1 MRTEKEMLDLIMNTA
16 KEDERIR
23 AVIMNGSRVNPNV
36 KRDCFQDYDIM
47 YVVKDIS
54 SFTSNH
60 NWIRRFGEIMI
71 VQMPEEM
78 SLIPAD
84 EDGKFPYLMQFM
96 DGNRIDLTLVP
107 FDLIN
112 KFVGQDSLSE
122 VLLDKDNCIVEFPPA
137 SDKDYLIKKPT
148 EKEFLD
154 CCNEFWWCSTNV
166 AKGLWREELSYA
178 KGMLD
183 GPVRDM
189 FIVMLEWHIGM
200 KTDFTGNAGEFGKH
214 FEQYFEE
221 DMWEQFKKT
230 FSNAEYE
237 NIWES
242 LFVMGDLFRK
252 VANEI
257 ANAYGYSY
265 PQGDDDGVTS
275 YLKHVKALPKDSTSI
290 YPTLMVSKT
299 HTSKCSE
306 SKEFRWGIN
315 CP

>member
-1 MRTEKEMLDLIMNTA
+1 MRTEKEMLDLIINTA

-36 KRDCFQDYDIM
+36 KRDCFQDYDII
-47 YVVKDIS
+47 YVVRDIQ

-60 NWIRRFGEIMI
+60 NWIHRFGELMI

-78 SLIPAD
+78 SLLPAD

-107 FDLIN
+107 VDLIDT
-112 KFVGQDSLSE
+112 FVGQDSLSKL
-122 VLLDKDNCIVEFPPA
+122 LLDKDDCMDEFPPA
-137 SDKDYLIKKPT
+137 SDRDYLIKKPT

-154 CCNEFWWCSTNV
+154 CCNEFWWCSTNI

-200 KTDFTGNAGEFGKH
+200 KTDFTVNAGKFGKH
-214 FEQYFEE
+214 FEQYIEK
-221 DMWEQFKKT
+221 DMWEQFKRT
-230 FSNAEYE
+230 YSNAEYE

-242 LFVMGDLFRK
+242 FFVMGDMFRK
-252 VANEI
+252 VANEF
-257 ANAYGYSY
+257 ANTYEYQY
-265 PQGDDDGVTS
+265 PQDDDDKVSS
-275 YLKHVKALPKDSTSI
+275 YLKYVRKLPKDSKVI
-290 YPTLMVSKT
+290 Y
-299 HTSKCSE
+299 
-306 SKEFRWGIN
+306 
-315 CP
+315 

>member
-1 MRTEKEMLDLIMNTA
+1 MRTEKEMLDLIINTA
-16 KEDERIR
+16 KEDKRIR
-23 AVIMNGSRVNPNV
+23 VVIMNGSRVNPNV
-36 KRDCFQDYDIM
+36 KKDCFQDYDII
-47 YVVKDIS
+47 YVVKDIQ

-78 SLIPAD
+78 TLLPAD

-107 FDLIN
+107 VDLIDI
-112 KFVGQDSLSE
+112 FVGQDSLSKL
-122 VLLDKDNCIVEFPPA
+122 LLDKDDCMDEFPPA
-137 SDKDYLIKKPT
+137 SDRDYLIKKPT

-166 AKGLWREELSYA
+166 GKGLWREELSYA
-178 KGMLD
+178 KGMLE

-200 KTDFTGNAGEFGKH
+200 KTDFTVNVGKFGKH
-214 FEQYFEE
+214 FEQYIEK
-221 DMWEQFKKT
+221 DMWEQFKRT

-237 NIWES
+237 NLWQS
-242 LFVMGDLFRK
+242 FFVMGDLFRE

-257 ANAYGYSY
+257 ANTYGYQY
-265 PQGDDDGVTS
+265 PQDDDDKVTS
-275 YLKHVKALPKDSTSI
+275 YLKHVKALPKDITSI
-290 YPTLMVSKT
+290 Y
-299 HTSKCSE
+299 
-306 SKEFRWGIN
+306 
-315 CP
+315 

>member
-1 MRTEKEMLDLIMNTA
+1 MRTEKEMLDVIINTA
-16 KEDERIR
+16 IEDERIR

-47 YVVKDIS
+47 YVVNDIQ

-60 NWIRRFGEIMI
+60 NWVHRFGEIMI

-78 SLIPAD
+78 SLVQPD

-107 FDLIN
+107 VELIK
-112 KFVGQDSLSE
+112 KFVGQDSLSKL
-122 VLLDKDNCIVEFPPA
+122 LLDKDNCLEEFPPA
-137 SDKDYLIKKPT
+137 SDKDYLVKKPT

-166 AKGLWREELSYA
+166 GKGLWREELSYA

-189 FIVMLEWHIGM
+189 FIVMLEWHVGM
-200 KTDFTGNAGEFGKH
+200 KTDFTVNAGKFGKH
-214 FEQYFEE
+214 FEQYIEE
-221 DMWEQFKKT
+221 DMWVQFKRT

-242 LFVMGDLFRK
+242 FFVMGDLFRE

-257 ANAYGYSY
+257 ANTYGYQY
-265 PQGDDDGVTS
+265 PQDDDDKVTN
-275 YLKHVKALPKDSTSI
+275 YLKHVKALRKDSTSI
-290 YPTLMVSKT
+290 Y
-299 HTSKCSE
+299 
-306 SKEFRWGIN
+306 
-315 CP
+315 

>member
-1 MRTEKEMLDLIMNTA
+1 MRTEKEMLDLIINTA
-16 KEDERIR
+16 IEDERIR

-36 KRDCFQDYDIM
+36 KKDCFQDYDIM
-47 YVVKDIS
+47 YVVEDIR

-78 SLIPAD
+78 SLVSPD
-84 EDGKFPYLMQFM
+84 GDGKFPYLMQFM
-96 DGNRIDLTLVP
+96 DGNRIDLTLIPVE
-107 FDLIN
+107 LIN
-112 KFVGQDSLSE
+112 HFVGQDSLSKL
-122 VLLDKDNCIVEFPPA
+122 LLDKDNCMEEFPPA

-200 KTDFTGNAGEFGKH
+200 KTDFTGNAGKFGKH
-214 FEQYFEE
+214 FEQYMEK
-221 DMWEQFKKT
+221 DMWEQFKRT

-242 LFVMGDLFRK
+242 FFVMGNLFRE

-257 ANAYGYSY
+257 ANTYGYRY
-265 PQGDDDGVTS
+265 PQDDDDKVTN
-275 YLKHVKALPKDSTSI
+275 YLKHVKALPKGSTSI
-290 YPTLMVSKT
+290 Y
-299 HTSKCSE
+299 
-306 SKEFRWGIN
+306 
-315 CP
+315 

>member
-1 MRTEKEMLDLIMNTA
+1 MRTEKEMLDLIINTA

-23 AVIMNGSRVNPNV
+23 AVIMNGSRVNPHV

-47 YVVKDIS
+47 YVVKDIQ

-60 NWIRRFGEIMI
+60 NWIHRFGEIMI

-78 SLIPAD
+78 SLVPPD
-84 EDGKFPYLMQFM
+84 GDGKFPYLMQFM

-107 FDLIN
+107 VELIN
-112 KFVGQDSLSE
+112 NFVGQDSLSKL
-122 VLLDKDNCIVEFPPA
+122 LLDKDNCIEEFPPA

-148 EKEFLD
+148 EKEFLG

-166 AKGLWREELSYA
+166 AKGLWREELSYV
-178 KGMLD
+178 KGMLE

-189 FIVMLEWHIGM
+189 LIVMLEWHIGM
-200 KTDFTGNAGEFGKH
+200 KTDFTVNTGKFGKH
-214 FEQYFEE
+214 FEQYIEK
-221 DMWEQFKKT
+221 DMWVQFKRT
-230 FSNAEYE
+230 FSNAQYE

-242 LFVMGDLFRK
+242 FFVMGDLFRE

-257 ANAYGYSY
+257 ANTYGYRY
-265 PQGDDDGVTS
+265 PQDDDDKVTN

-290 YPTLMVSKT
+290 Y
-299 HTSKCSE
+299 
-306 SKEFRWGIN
+306 
-315 CP
+315 

>member
-1 MRTEKEMLDLIMNTA
+1 MRTEKEMLDLIINTA

-36 KRDCFQDYDIM
+36 KKDCFQDFDII
-47 YVVKDIS
+47 YAVKDIR

-60 NWIRRFGEIMI
+60 NWIHRFGEIMI

-107 FDLIN
+107 VELIN
-112 KFVGQDSLSE
+112 NFVRQDSLSKL
-122 VLLDKDNCIVEFPPA
+122 LLDKDNCMEGFPPA

-148 EKEFLD
+148 KKEFLD

-166 AKGLWREELSYA
+166 AKGLWREELSYV

-183 GPVRDM
+183 SPVRDM
-189 FIVMLEWHIGM
+189 LIVMLEWHIGM
-200 KTDFTGNAGEFGKH
+200 KTDFIVNAGKFGKH
-214 FEQYFEE
+214 FEKYIEK
-221 DMWEQFKKT
+221 DMWVQFKRT
-230 FSNAEYE
+230 FSNAEYD

-242 LFVMGDLFRK
+242 FFVMGNLFRE
-252 VANEI
+252 VANEM
-257 ANAYGYSY
+257 ANAYGYPY
-265 PQGDDDGVTS
+265 PQGDDDRVTS

-290 YPTLMVSKT
+290 Y
-299 HTSKCSE
+299 
-306 SKEFRWGIN
+306 
-315 CP
+315 

>member
-1 MRTEKEMLDLIMNTA
+1 MRTEKEMMDLIINTA

-36 KRDCFQDYDIM
+36 KKDCFQDYDVI
-47 YVVKDIS
+47 YVVKDIR

-60 NWIRRFGEIMI
+60 NWIHRFGAIMM

-107 FDLIN
+107 VELIN
-112 KFVGQDSLSE
+112 NFVRQDSLSKL
-122 VLLDKDNCIVEFPPA
+122 LLDKDNCMEGFPPA

-166 AKGLWREELSYA
+166 AKGLWREELSYV

-189 FIVMLEWHIGM
+189 LIVMLEWHIGM
-200 KTDFTGNAGEFGKH
+200 KTDFIVNAGKFGKH
-214 FEQYFEE
+214 FEKYIEK
-221 DMWEQFKKT
+221 DMWVQFKRT

-242 LFVMGDLFRK
+242 FFVMGNLFRE

-257 ANAYGYSY
+257 ANAYGYPY
-265 PQGDDDGVTS
+265 PQGDDDRVTS

-290 YPTLMVSKT
+290 Y
-299 HTSKCSE
+299 
-306 SKEFRWGIN
+306 
-315 CP
+315 

>member
-1 MRTEKEMLDLIMNTA
+1 MRTEKEMLDLIINTA

-23 AVIMNGSRVNPNV
+23 AVIMNGSRVNPHV

-47 YVVKDIS
+47 YVVKDIQ

-60 NWIRRFGEIMI
+60 NWIHRFGEIMI

-78 SLIPAD
+78 SLVPPD
-84 EDGKFPYLMQFM
+84 GDGKFPYLMQFM

-107 FDLIN
+107 VELIN
-112 KFVGQDSLSE
+112 NFVGQDSLSKL
-122 VLLDKDNCIVEFPPA
+122 LLDKDNCMEAFPPA
-137 SDKDYLIKKPT
+137 SDKNYLIKKPT

-166 AKGLWREELSYA
+166 AKGLWREELSYV
-178 KGMLD
+178 KGMLE

-189 FIVMLEWHIGM
+189 LIVMLEWHIGM
-200 KTDFTGNAGEFGKH
+200 KTDFTVNTGKFGKR
-214 FEQYFEE
+214 FEQYIEK
-221 DMWEQFKKT
+221 DMWVQFKRT
-230 FSNAEYE
+230 FSNAQYE

-242 LFVMGDLFRK
+242 FFVMGDLFRE

-257 ANAYGYSY
+257 ANTYGYRY
-265 PQGDDDGVTS
+265 PQDDDDKVTN

-290 YPTLMVSKT
+290 Y
-299 HTSKCSE
+299 
-306 SKEFRWGIN
+306 
-315 CP
+315 

>member
-1 MRTEKEMLDLIMNTA
+1 MRTEKEMLDLIINTA

-36 KRDCFQDYDIM
+36 KKDFFQDYDIM
-47 YVVKDIS
+47 YVVNEIQ

-60 NWIRRFGEIMI
+60 NWIRRFGEIKI

-78 SLIPAD
+78 SLVPPD
-84 EDGKFPYLMQFM
+84 GDGKFPYLMQFM

-107 FDLIN
+107 VDLIK
-112 KFVGQDSLSE
+112 KFVGQDSLSKL
-122 VLLDKDNCIVEFPPA
+122 LLDKDNCMEEFPPA

-166 AKGLWREELSYA
+166 AKGLWREELSYV

-189 FIVMLEWHIGM
+189 LIVMLEWHIGM
-200 KTDFTGNAGEFGKH
+200 KTDFAVNTGKFGKH
-214 FEQYFEE
+214 FEQYFEK
-221 DMWEQFKKT
+221 DMWIQFKRT

-242 LFVMGDLFRK
+242 FFVMGDLFRE

-257 ANAYGYSY
+257 ANTYGYRY
-265 PQGDDDGVTS
+265 PQDDDDKVTN

-290 YPTLMVSKT
+290 Y
-299 HTSKCSE
+299 
-306 SKEFRWGIN
+306 
-315 CP
+315 

>member
-1 MRTEKEMLDLIMNTA
+1 MRTEKEMLDVIINIA

-47 YVVKDIS
+47 YVVNDIQ

-60 NWIRRFGEIMI
+60 NWVHRFGEIMI

-78 SLIPAD
+78 SLVQPD

-107 FDLIN
+107 VELIK
-112 KFVGQDSLSE
+112 KFVGQDSLSKL
-122 VLLDKDNCIVEFPPA
+122 LLDKDNCMEGFPPA

-178 KGMLD
+178 KEMLE

-200 KTDFTGNAGEFGKH
+200 KTDFTVNTGKFGKH
-214 FEQYFEE
+214 FEQYIEE
-221 DMWEQFKKT
+221 DMWEQFKRT

-242 LFVMGDLFRK
+242 FFVMSDLFRE

-257 ANAYGYSY
+257 ANTYEYQY
-265 PQGDDDGVTS
+265 PQEDDDKVTN

-290 YPTLMVSKT
+290 Y
-299 HTSKCSE
+299 
-306 SKEFRWGIN
+306 
-315 CP
+315 

>member
-1 MRTEKEMLDLIMNTA
+1 MRTEKEMLDVIINTA
-16 KEDERIR
+16 IEDERIR

-47 YVVKDIS
+47 YVVNDIQ

-60 NWIRRFGEIMI
+60 NWVHRFGEIMI

-78 SLIPAD
+78 SLVQPD

-107 FDLIN
+107 VELIK
-112 KFVGQDSLSE
+112 KFVGQDSLSKM
-122 VLLDKDNCIVEFPPA
+122 LLDKDNCLEEFPPA
-137 SDKDYLIKKPT
+137 SDKDYLVKKPT

-154 CCNEFWWCSTNV
+154 CCNEFWWCSTNI

-178 KGMLD
+178 KGMLE

-189 FIVMLEWHIGM
+189 FIVMLEWYIGM
-200 KTDFTGNAGEFGKH
+200 KTDFTVNTGKFGKH
-214 FEQYFEE
+214 FEQYIEE
-221 DMWEQFKKT
+221 DMWEQFKRT

-237 NIWES
+237 NMWES
-242 LFVMGDLFRK
+242 FFVMGDLFRE

-257 ANAYGYSY
+257 ANTYEYQY
-265 PQGDDDGVTS
+265 PQDDDKVTN

-290 YPTLMVSKT
+290 Y
-299 HTSKCSE
+299 
-306 SKEFRWGIN
+306 
-315 CP
+315 

>member
-1 MRTEKEMLDLIMNTA
+1 MRTEKEMLDLIINTA

-23 AVIMNGSRVNPNV
+23 AVIMNGSRVNSNV

-47 YVVKDIS
+47 YVVHDIQ

-60 NWIRRFGEIMI
+60 NWIHRFGEIMI

-84 EDGKFPYLMQFM
+84 EDGKFLYLMQFM

-112 KFVGQDSLSE
+112 KFVGQDSLSKL
-122 VLLDKDNCIVEFPPA
+122 LLDKDNCIVEFPPA

-166 AKGLWREELSYA
+166 GKGLWREELSYA

-189 FIVMLEWHIGM
+189 FIVMLEWHVGM
-200 KTDFTGNAGEFGKH
+200 KTDFTVNAGKFGKH
-214 FEQYFEE
+214 FEQYVEE
-221 DMWEQFKKT
+221 DMWKQFKKT

-237 NIWES
+237 NIWGS
-242 LFVMGDLFRK
+242 FFVMGDLFRE

-257 ANAYGYSY
+257 ANTYGYQY
-265 PQGDDDGVTS
+265 PQDDDDKVTN

-290 YPTLMVSKT
+290 Y
-299 HTSKCSE
+299 
-306 SKEFRWGIN
+306 
-315 CP
+315 

>member
-1 MRTEKEMLDLIMNTA
+1 MRTEKEMLDLIINTA

-47 YVVKDIS
+47 YVVNDIQ

-60 NWIRRFGEIMI
+60 NWVHRFGEIMI

-78 SLIPAD
+78 SLVQPD

-107 FDLIN
+107 VELIK
-112 KFVGQDSLSE
+112 KFVGQDSLSKL
-122 VLLDKDNCIVEFPPA
+122 LLDKDNCMEGFPPA

-166 AKGLWREELSYA
+166 AKGLWREELSYV

-189 FIVMLEWHIGM
+189 LIVMLEWHIGM
-200 KTDFTGNAGEFGKH
+200 KTDFIVNAGKFGRH
-214 FEQYFEE
+214 FEKYIEK
-221 DMWEQFKKT
+221 DMWVQFKRT

-242 LFVMGDLFRK
+242 FFVMGNLFRE

-257 ANAYGYSY
+257 ANAYGYPY
-265 PQGDDDGVTS
+265 PQGDDDRVTS
-275 YLKHVKALPKDSTSI
+275 YLKHVKALPKDSISI
-290 YPTLMVSKT
+290 Y
-299 HTSKCSE
+299 
-306 SKEFRWGIN
+306 
-315 CP
+315 

>member
-200 KTDFTGNAGEFGKH
+200 KTDFTGNAGKFGKH

-306 SKEFRWGIN
+306 SKEFRWRIN

>member
-1 MRTEKEMLDLIMNTA
+1 MRTEKEMLDVIINTA
-16 KEDERIR
+16 IEDERIR

-47 YVVKDIS
+47 YVVNDIQ

-60 NWIRRFGEIMI
+60 NWIHRFGEIMI

-78 SLIPAD
+78 SLVQPD

-96 DGNRIDLTLVP
+96 DGNRFDLTLVP
-107 FDLIN
+107 VELIK
-112 KFVGQDSLSE
+112 KFVGQDSLSKL
-122 VLLDKDNCIVEFPPA
+122 LLDKDNCLEEFPPA
-137 SDKDYLIKKPT
+137 SDKDYLVKKPT

-154 CCNEFWWCSTNV
+154 CCNEFWWCSTNI

-178 KGMLD
+178 KGMLE

-189 FIVMLEWHIGM
+189 FIVMLEWYIGM
-200 KTDFTGNAGEFGKH
+200 KTDFTVNTGKFGKH
-214 FEQYFEE
+214 FEQYIEE
-221 DMWEQFKKT
+221 DMWEQFKRT

-242 LFVMGDLFRK
+242 FFVMGDLFRE

-257 ANAYGYSY
+257 ANTYEYQY
-265 PQGDDDGVTS
+265 PQDDDKVTN

-290 YPTLMVSKT
+290 Y
-299 HTSKCSE
+299 
-306 SKEFRWGIN
+306 
-315 CP
+315 

>member
-1 MRTEKEMLDLIMNTA
+1 MRTEKEMLDLIINTA

-36 KRDCFQDYDIM
+36 KKDCFQDFDII
-47 YVVKDIS
+47 YAVKDIRT
-54 SFTSNH
+54 FTSNH
-60 NWIRRFGEIMI
+60 NWIHKFGEIMI

-107 FDLIN
+107 VDLIK
-112 KFVGQDSLSE
+112 KFVGQDSLSKL
-122 VLLDKDNCIVEFPPA
+122 LLDKDNCMEEFPPA

-148 EKEFLD
+148 EKEFLG

-178 KGMLD
+178 KGMLE

-200 KTDFTGNAGEFGKH
+200 KTDFTVNAGKFGKH
-214 FEQYFEE
+214 FEQYFEGE
-221 DMWEQFKKT
+221 MWEQFKRT

-242 LFVMGDLFRK
+242 FFVMGNLFRE

-257 ANAYGYSY
+257 TNAYGYPY
-265 PQGDDDGVTS
+265 PQGDDDRVTS

-290 YPTLMVSKT
+290 Y
-299 HTSKCSE
+299 
-306 SKEFRWGIN
+306 
-315 CP
+315 

>member
-1 MRTEKEMLDLIMNTA
+1 MRTEKEMLDLIINTA
-16 KEDERIR
+16 IEDERIR

-36 KRDCFQDYDIM
+36 KKDCFQDYDIM
-47 YVVKDIS
+47 YVVEDIR

-78 SLIPAD
+78 SLVSPD
-84 EDGKFPYLMQFM
+84 GDGKFPYLMQFM
-96 DGNRIDLTLVP
+96 DGNRIDLTLIPVE
-107 FDLIN
+107 LIN
-112 KFVGQDSLSE
+112 HFVGQDSLSKL
-122 VLLDKDNCIVEFPPA
+122 LLDKDNCTEEFPPA

-200 KTDFTGNAGEFGKH
+200 KTDFTGNAGKFGKH
-214 FEQYFEE
+214 FEQYMEK
-221 DMWEQFKKT
+221 DMWEQFKRT

-242 LFVMGDLFRK
+242 FFVMGNLFRE

-257 ANAYGYSY
+257 ANAYGYPY
-265 PQGDDDGVTS
+265 PQGDDDRVTS

-290 YPTLMVSKT
+290 Y
-299 HTSKCSE
+299 
-306 SKEFRWGIN
+306 
-315 CP
+315 

>member
-1 MRTEKEMLDLIMNTA
+1 MRTEKEMLDVIINTA
-16 KEDERIR
+16 IEDERIR

-47 YVVKDIS
+47 YVVNDIQ

-60 NWIRRFGEIMI
+60 NWVHRFGEIMI

-78 SLIPAD
+78 SLVQPD

-107 FDLIN
+107 VELIK
-112 KFVGQDSLSE
+112 KFVGQDSLSKL
-122 VLLDKDNCIVEFPPA
+122 LLDKDNCLEEFPPA
-137 SDKDYLIKKPT
+137 SDKDYLVKKPT

-154 CCNEFWWCSTNV
+154 CCNEFWWCSTNI

-178 KGMLD
+178 KGMLE

-189 FIVMLEWHIGM
+189 FIVMLEWYIGM
-200 KTDFTGNAGEFGKH
+200 KTDFTVNTGKFGKH
-214 FEQYFEE
+214 FEQYIEE
-221 DMWEQFKKT
+221 DMWEQFKRT

-242 LFVMGDLFRK
+242 FFVMGDLFRE

-257 ANAYGYSY
+257 ANTYEYQY
-265 PQGDDDGVTS
+265 PQDDDKVTN

-290 YPTLMVSKT
+290 Y
-299 HTSKCSE
+299 
-306 SKEFRWGIN
+306 
-315 CP
+315 

>member
-1 MRTEKEMLDLIMNTA
+1 MRTEKEMLDLIMDTA
-16 KEDERIR
+16 KEDDRIR

-47 YVVKDIS
+47 YVVSDIQ

-60 NWIRRFGEIMI
+60 NWIHRFGEIMI

-112 KFVGQDSLSE
+112 KFVGQDSLSKL
-122 VLLDKDNCIVEFPPA
+122 LLDKDNCIVEFPPA
-137 SDKDYLIKKPT
+137 SDKDYLIQKPT

-166 AKGLWREELSYA
+166 GKGLWREELSYA

-200 KTDFTGNAGEFGKH
+200 KTDFTGNAGKFGKH
-214 FEQYFEE
+214 FEQYIEK
-221 DMWEQFKKT
+221 DMWEQFKRT
-230 FSNAEYE
+230 YSNAEYE
-237 NIWES
+237 DIWES
-242 LFVMGDLFRK
+242 FFVMGDMFRE
-252 VANEI
+252 VANEF
-257 ANAYGYSY
+257 ANAYGYQY
-265 PQGDDDGVTS
+265 PQVDDDRVTS
-275 YLKHVKALPKDSTSI
+275 YLKHVRTLLRDSKVI
-290 YPTLMVSKT
+290 Y
-299 HTSKCSE
+299 
-306 SKEFRWGIN
+306 
-315 CP
+315 

>member
-1 MRTEKEMLDLIMNTA
+1 MRTEKEMLDVIINTA
-16 KEDERIR
+16 IEDERIR

-47 YVVKDIS
+47 YVVNDIQ

-60 NWIRRFGEIMI
+60 NWVHRFGEIMI

-78 SLIPAD
+78 SLVQPD

-107 FDLIN
+107 VELIK
-112 KFVGQDSLSE
+112 KFVGQDSLSKL
-122 VLLDKDNCIVEFPPA
+122 LLDKDNCLEEFPPA
-137 SDKDYLIKKPT
+137 NDKDYLVKKPT

-154 CCNEFWWCSTNV
+154 CCNEFWWCSTNI

-178 KGMLD
+178 KGMLE

-189 FIVMLEWHIGM
+189 FIVMLEWYIGM
-200 KTDFTGNAGEFGKH
+200 KTDFTVNTGKFGKH
-214 FEQYFEE
+214 FEQYIEE
-221 DMWEQFKKT
+221 DMWEQFKRT

-242 LFVMGDLFRK
+242 FFVMGDLFRE

-257 ANAYGYSY
+257 ANTYEYQY
-265 PQGDDDGVTS
+265 PQDDDKVTN

-290 YPTLMVSKT
+290 Y
-299 HTSKCSE
+299 
-306 SKEFRWGIN
+306 
-315 CP
+315 

>member
-1 MRTEKEMLDLIMNTA
+1 MRTEKEMLDLIINTA

-23 AVIMNGSRVNPNV
+23 AVIMNGSRVNPHV

-47 YVVKDIS
+47 YVVKDIQ

-60 NWIRRFGEIMI
+60 NWIHRFGEIMI

-78 SLIPAD
+78 SLVPPD
-84 EDGKFPYLMQFM
+84 GDGKFPYLMQFM

-107 FDLIN
+107 VELMN
-112 KFVGQDSLSE
+112 NFVGQDSLSKL
-122 VLLDKDNCIVEFPPA
+122 LLDKDNCIEEFPPA

-166 AKGLWREELSYA
+166 AKGLWREELSYV

-189 FIVMLEWHIGM
+189 LIVMLEWHIDM
-200 KTDFTGNAGEFGKH
+200 KTDFIVNAGKFGKH
-214 FEQYFEE
+214 FEKYIEK
-221 DMWEQFKKT
+221 DMWEQFKRT
-230 FSNAEYE
+230 FSNVEYE

-242 LFVMGDLFRK
+242 FFVMGNLFRE

-257 ANAYGYSY
+257 ANTYGYRY
-265 PQGDDDGVTS
+265 PQDDDDKVTN
-275 YLKHVKALPKDSTSI
+275 YLKHVKALPKGSTSI
-290 YPTLMVSKT
+290 Y
-299 HTSKCSE
+299 
-306 SKEFRWGIN
+306 
-315 CP
+315 

>member
-1 MRTEKEMLDLIMNTA
+1 MRTEKEMLDLIINTA

-36 KRDCFQDYDIM
+36 KKDCFQDYDVI
-47 YVVKDIS
+47 YVVKDIR

-60 NWIRRFGEIMI
+60 NWIHRFGAIMM

-78 SLIPAD
+78 SLVTPD
-84 EDGKFPYLMQFM
+84 GDGKFPYLMQFM

-107 FDLIN
+107 VDLIN
-112 KFVGQDSLSE
+112 NFVRQDSLSKL
-122 VLLDKDNCIVEFPPA
+122 LLDKDNCMEEFPPA

-166 AKGLWREELSYA
+166 AKGVWREELSYV

-189 FIVMLEWHIGM
+189 LIVMLQWHIGM
-200 KTDFTGNAGEFGKH
+200 KTDFIVNTGKFGKH
-214 FEQYFEE
+214 FEKYIEK
-221 DMWEQFKKT
+221 DMWVQFKRT

-242 LFVMGDLFRK
+242 FFVMGNLFRE

-257 ANAYGYSY
+257 ANAYGYPY
-265 PQGDDDGVTS
+265 PQGDDDRVTS

-290 YPTLMVSKT
+290 Y
-299 HTSKCSE
+299 
-306 SKEFRWGIN
+306 
-315 CP
+315 

>member
-1 MRTEKEMLDLIMNTA
+1 MRTEKEMIDLIMNTA

-23 AVIMNGSRVNPNV
+23 VVIMNGSRVNPNV
-36 KRDCFQDYDIM
+36 KKDCFQDYDII
-47 YVVKDIS
+47 YVVEDIR

-60 NWIRRFGEIMI
+60 NWICRFGEIMI

-78 SLIPAD
+78 SLVPAD
-84 EDGKFPYLMQFM
+84 ADGKFPYLMQFI

-107 FDLIN
+107 LDLIDI
-112 KFVGQDSLSE
+112 FVGQDSLSE
-122 VLLDKDNCIVEFPPA
+122 LLLDKDNCMVEFPPA

-178 KGMLD
+178 KGILD

-200 KTDFTGNAGEFGKH
+200 KTDFTVNTGKFGKH
-214 FEQYFEE
+214 FEQYMEK
-221 DMWEQFKKT
+221 DMWEQFKRT
-230 FSNAEYE
+230 FSDAEYE

-242 LFVMGDLFRK
+242 FFVMGNLFRG

-257 ANAYGYSY
+257 ANAYGYQY
-265 PQGDDDGVTS
+265 PQGDDDRVTS
-275 YLKHVKALPKDSTSI
+275 YLKHVKALPKESTSI
-290 YPTLMVSKT
+290 Y
-299 HTSKCSE
+299 
-306 SKEFRWGIN
+306 
-315 CP
+315 

>member
-1 MRTEKEMLDLIMNTA
+1 MRTEKEMLDLIINTA

-23 AVIMNGSRVNPNV
+23 AVIMNGSRVNPHV
-36 KRDCFQDYDIM
+36 KRDCFQDFDIM
-47 YVVKDIS
+47 YVVKDIQ

-60 NWIRRFGEIMI
+60 NWIHRFGEIMI

-78 SLIPAD
+78 SLVPPD
-84 EDGKFPYLMQFM
+84 GDGKFPYLMQFM

-107 FDLIN
+107 VDLTK
-112 KFVGQDSLSE
+112 KFVGQDSLSKL
-122 VLLDKDNCIVEFPPA
+122 LLDKDNCMEEFPPA

-148 EKEFLD
+148 EKEFLG

-166 AKGLWREELSYA
+166 AKGLWREELSYV
-178 KGMLD
+178 KWMLD

-189 FIVMLEWHIGM
+189 FIIMLEWHIGM
-200 KTDFTGNAGEFGKH
+200 KTDFTVNAGKFGKH
-214 FEQYFEE
+214 FEQYFEGE
-221 DMWEQFKKT
+221 MWEQFKQT

-242 LFVMGDLFRK
+242 FFVMGDLFRE

-257 ANAYGYSY
+257 ANTYEYQY
-265 PQGDDDGVTS
+265 PQDDDDKVTN

-290 YPTLMVSKT
+290 Y
-299 HTSKCSE
+299 
-306 SKEFRWGIN
+306 
-315 CP
+315 

>member
-1 MRTEKEMLDLIMNTA
+1 MRTEKEMLDLIMDTA
-16 KEDERIR
+16 KEDDRIR
-23 AVIMNGSRVNPNV
+23 AVIMNGSRVNPHV
-36 KRDCFQDYDIM
+36 KKDCFQDYDIM
-47 YVVKDIS
+47 YVVKDIR

-60 NWIRRFGEIMI
+60 NWIRIFGEIMI

-78 SLIPAD
+78 SLVPAD

-112 KFVGQDSLSE
+112 KFVGQDSLSKL
-122 VLLDKDNCIVEFPPA
+122 LLDKDNCIVEFPPA

-166 AKGLWREELSYA
+166 GKGLWREELSYA

-200 KTDFTGNAGEFGKH
+200 KTDFTGNAGKFGKH
-214 FEQYFEE
+214 FEQYIEK
-221 DMWEQFKKT
+221 DMWEQFKRT
-230 FSNAEYE
+230 YSNAEYE
-237 NIWES
+237 DIWES
-242 LFVMGDLFRK
+242 FFVMGDMFRE
-252 VANEI
+252 VANEF
-257 ANAYGYSY
+257 ANAYGYQY
-265 PQGDDDGVTS
+265 PQVDDDRVTS
-275 YLKHVKALPKDSTSI
+275 YLKHVRTLLRDSKVI
-290 YPTLMVSKT
+290 Y
-299 HTSKCSE
+299 
-306 SKEFRWGIN
+306 
-315 CP
+315 

>member
-200 KTDFTGNAGEFGKH
+200 KTDFTGNAGKFGKH